1 VNSLTQRP
9 AALSRPM
16 RRIGTRGFPYWLLLP
31 AVLILGLV
39 VAYPLGYSFS
49 KSLTS
54 LHLTSSINESVGFR
68 NYSEILSDK
77 QFWESAKL
85 TGIFVVFAV
94 ALETAVGYWL
104 ATVLASLARA
114 RRYLLPAVLLP
125 MMVTPVV
132 MGLMWKYMLSQDF
145 GVINWLFSIVGLP
158 TRDWLGDPST
168 ALPTLIVIDV
178 WMWTP
183 FMALIFLA
191 GILSLPREPYE
202 AAAIDGAGRWMTFSR
217 VTLPLMR
224 KVIVVALLLRTVDAL
239 QTLDVLFV
247 TTKGGPG
254 TKTELLSYYSY
265 KQGFEFF
272 NMGYA
277 LALSW
282 VLVAATLIIA
292 IAYTRFMPKRRSQ
305 IAF

>member
-1 VNSLTQRP
+1 MEALAHPSPARP
-9 AALSRPM
+9 GAL
-16 RRIGTRGFPYWLLLP
+16 RRLARRGFPYWLLLP
-31 AVLILGLV
+31 ALIVIGLV
-39 VAYPLGYSFS
+39 VIYPLGYSFS
-49 KSLTS
+49 KSLTD
-54 LHLTSSINESVGFR
+54 LHLTTPLQENVGFR
-68 NYSEILSDK
+68 NYSEILSDHE
-77 QFWESAKL
+77 FWNSAKL
-85 TGIFVVFAV
+85 TGIFVLFAV
-94 ALETAVGYWL
+94 SLETVIGYWL
-104 ATVLASLARA
+104 ATVLARLAKA
-114 RRYLLPAVLLP
+114 RRWLLPAVLLP

-132 MGLMWKYMLSQDF
+132 MGLMWKYMLSEDF
-145 GVINWLFSIVGLP
+145 GVINWLFGTVGLP
-158 TRDWLGDPST
+158 TRDWLSEPGT
-168 ALPTLIVIDV
+168 ALATLVAIDV

-191 GILSLPREPYE
+191 GILSLPNDPFE
-202 AAAIDGAGRWMTFSR
+202 AAAIDGAGRWLTLRSI
-217 VTLPLMR
+217 TLPLLR

-254 TKTELLSYYSY
+254 IKTELLSFYSY

-282 VLVAATLIIA
+282 VLVAVTLILALI
-292 IAYTRFMPKRRSQ
+292 YTRFMPKRRTE

>member
-1 VNSLTQRP
+1 MEALTKRP
-9 AALSRPM
+9 SVRLHPLRKLG
-16 RRIGTRGFPYWLLLP
+16 RKGFPYWLLVP
-31 AVLILGLV
+31 ALVILGLV

-49 KSLTS
+49 KSLTN
-54 LHLTSSINESVGFR
+54 LRLTVPFSESVGLR
-68 NYSEILSDK
+68 NYSEIFSDHE
-77 QFWESAKL
+77 FLNSAKL
-85 TGIFVVFAV
+85 TVIFVVFAV
-94 ALETAVGYWL
+94 ALETVLGYWL
-104 ATVLASLARA
+104 ATVLARLAKA
-114 RRYLLPAVLLP
+114 RRFLLPAVLLP

-145 GVINWLFSIVGLP
+145 GVINWLLSVVGLP
-158 TRDWLGDPST
+158 TRDWLSEPST
-168 ALPTLIVIDV
+168 ALPTLITIDV

-191 GILSLPREPYE
+191 GILSLPREPFE
-202 AAAIDGAGRWMTFSR
+202 AAAIDGAGRWMTLRR
-217 VTLPLMR
+217 VTLPLLR
-224 KVIVVALLLRTVDAL
+224 KIIVVALLLRTVDAL

-254 TKTELLSYYSY
+254 IKTELLSYYSY

-277 LALSW
+277 LAISW
-282 VLVAATLIIA
+282 VLVVVTLIIA
-292 IAYTRFMPKRRSQ
+292 VVYTRFIPKRRSQ